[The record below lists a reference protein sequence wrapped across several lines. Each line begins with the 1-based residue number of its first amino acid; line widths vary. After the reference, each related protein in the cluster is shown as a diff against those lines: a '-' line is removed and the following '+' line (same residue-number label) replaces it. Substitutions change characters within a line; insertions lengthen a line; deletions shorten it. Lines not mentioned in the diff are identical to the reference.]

1 VVNWLKIVVGGV
13 LYCFCALN
21 LSAQVSEYG
30 AFVATTNYF
39 GDLNPNYS
47 FMQNRVGGG
56 VFYRYNINNRM
67 ALRAGVSYAWVA
79 ASDAKLS
86 NSQPYLTA
94 RNLDFQSN
102 ITELSGLFEV
112 NFFDWEQVSN
122 SLSKI
127 KKKKHWTPYIF
138 AGIGFYHF
146 KSYTHYEGTKY
157 FLEPVGTEGQ
167 KNPNAVNEKTQS
179 GYSPYALSI
188 PFGGGIKW
196 SITRNITLQAEV
208 MTRKTFNDNLDDVSQ
223 KYVDASQLNYYKD
236 GVNVSE
242 ILSDRSSELN
252 IIPIGY
258 PGKQRGSSKDND
270 RFNFYSIGITYTFNT
285 IKCPTF

>member
-1 VVNWLKIVVGGV
+1 MMYFL
-13 LYCFCALN
+13 CALN

-30 AFVATTNYF
+30 FFAATTNYF

-47 FMQNRVGGG
+47 FKQNRAGGG

-86 NSQPYLTA
+86 TAQPYLTA

-102 ITELSGLFEV
+102 ITELSALFEI
-112 NFFDWEQVSN
+112 NFFDWEQGGSTLN
-122 SLSKI
+122 TI
-127 KKKKHWTPYIF
+127 KKKKHWTPYLF

-146 KSYTHYEGTKY
+146 KSSTTYEGVKY

-167 KNPNAVNEKTQS
+167 KDHNKLNEKTQS
-179 GYSPYALSI
+179 GYSPYAISI
-188 PFGGGIKW
+188 PFGGGVKW
-196 SITRNITLQAEV
+196 SLNRNWTLQAEV

-236 GVNVSE
+236 GVNLSE
-242 ILSDRSSELN
+242 ILSDRSSELG
-252 IIPIGY
+252 IVPIGY
-258 PGKQRGSSKDND
+258 PGKQRGSSKDTD
-270 RFNFYSIGITYTFNT
+270 RFNFYSVGITYTFNT